1 MIYRGPDGE
10 PDETVC
16 IYLDGLSRHL
26 HGNPTTAEKD
36 REIRTWLRNHGY
48 EVIEIAA
55 NQLTDKDAMTRH
67 FRRLAGYLGRQDLR
81 GKVKDDRSWFRA
93 RLS

>member
-1 MIYRGPDGE
+1 M
-10 PDETVC
+10 C

-26 HGNPTTAEKD
+26 HGNPATAGKD
-36 REIRTWLRNHGY
+36 REIRGWLRNHGY

-55 NQLTDKDAMTRH
+55 NQLTDEDAMVRH
-67 FRRLAGYLGRQDLR
+67 FRRLAGYLGKQDLR
-81 GKVKDDRSWFRA
+81 GKVKADRSWFRT